1 MQNRQLGP
9 QGPMVSAIGLGA
21 MSFGGIF
28 GATTRDES
36 FACLDA
42 MLDAG
47 ITFIDTANIYG
58 MGISEDVIGKWLASR
73 RPQHITLA
81 TKASFV
87 PGPPR
92 RIDNSEAHLRAEL
105 EASLRRLRRDH
116 VDLFYI
122 HRREHDR
129 PLPEVIGTLSRLI
142 EEGKI
147 GGYGLSEIAPYT
159 LREAHAIHPCRAVQ
173 NEYSLWTRQPELGLI
188 QACKA
193 LGVAFVP
200 FSPLA
205 RGMFGDTAIARP
217 DDGFRSANPRF
228 TEPNFSANTAKINA
242 FRSFATNRGWS
253 TPAAALA
260 WVLHQGDHL
269 IPIPGTRSAA
279 HLAQCA
285 QAANIRFTAEDR
297 AEIDR
302 ILPVGWAAGDRYGD
316 HQLLAIERYC

>member
-1 MQNRQLGP
+1 MR
-9 QGPMVSAIGLGA
+9 
-21 MSFGGIF
+21 
-28 GATTRDES
+28 
-36 FACLDA
+36 C
-42 MLDAG
+42 
-47 ITFIDTANIYG
+47 
-58 MGISEDVIGKWLASR
+58 
-73 RPQHITLA
+73 
-81 TKASFV
+81 
-87 PGPPR
+87 
-92 RIDNSEAHLRAEL
+92 
-105 EASLRRLRRDH
+105 DH

-217 DDGFRSANPRF
+217 EDGFRSANPRF

-260 WVLHQGDHL
+260 WGFAAHDFGLHQLHRACRRAASERVCDSAQTQARGVHRHHGVFVFLCEHGQVGALRVAGLAGHAQLCNLLGALALGPLGGVDGRAH
-269 IPIPGTRSAA
+269 RAA
-279 HLAQCA
+279 H
-285 QAANIRFTAEDR
+285 
-297 AEIDR
+297 
-302 ILPVGWAAGDRYGD
+302 
-316 HQLLAIERYC
+316 